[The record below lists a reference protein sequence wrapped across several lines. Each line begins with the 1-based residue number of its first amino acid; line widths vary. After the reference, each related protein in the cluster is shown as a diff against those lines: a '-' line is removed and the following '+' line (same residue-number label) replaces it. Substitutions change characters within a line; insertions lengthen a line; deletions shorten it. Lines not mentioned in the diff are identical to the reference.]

1 MCALATRVLAVVFVL
16 LLVVP
21 APAQA
26 VVQGEPNLTVGL
38 SDDTVRPGETATL
51 SVVVANDA
59 DLEQA
64 SLSNP
69 ALNER
74 VTTARAVEVSVEDE
88 GPIDV
93 RTGTHLVGSIP
104 DGGAATL
111 PVAVSVDA
119 DARPGTYEVPVEIA
133 YTYTSQVSEL
143 IGAAQRNTETVTRTL
158 TVRVEAAPVFR
169 VVETDADLRAGESGA
184 VSVTVE
190 NVGRTAASDAQFTL
204 QSPDPA
210 LSSGEGATRFADRW
224 APGERRTLEYAVG
237 VAEDVRPAPYTLE
250 LAPTYRDGAGR
261 VVTPATL
268 LVGVTPVTDSR
279 FAVVDVSSTVVAE
292 GGGTVDVRLRN
303 DGAEP
308 LREATVRLATDGGLA
323 VDGGPAGSRFVGE
336 WAPGETRTVRY
347 DVRAGPDSTAG
358 TYTLSAA
365 VSYTG
370 TDGVGETTR
379 TVPVGVEVAA
389 SPTVAVETVAS
400 DAVTGGSGTVALTL
414 RNTADRTLPDATV
427 ALAAPGTGL
436 AVDGGESGTRF
447 VGEWAPGETRTVT
460 YDLTAAP
467 TTAAGIY
474 TLSATVGYESG
485 TTTVT
490 GRPLQVGVPVND
502 PVAFGVRDLAGDLY
516 VGERGTVRGTVT
528 NDGERP
534 VRNALV
540 VLGARSPHVSFPE
553 GAVSVG
559 DLAPGESA
567 TFAVE
572 TDVGAGT
579 TAGERSF
586 SLTVEYETEEG
597 AARTSDAVSFTRPV
611 APDREPLAVDPVA
624 ATFEPDSSGRL
635 TVNVTNTGTEPREEI
650 TLRIAPNAP
659 LSSAA
664 PEAYVERLAPGEATQ
679 VSFELTVDQDAV
691 PSSLA
696 VPLNVTSEL
705 EGGTPATDTY
715 RVPVTVAQQPSGPA
729 DLTTL
734 VAAAGI
740 GIAILVAGAYWWFNR

>member
-26 VVQGEPNLTVGL
+26 LARGEPNLTVGL

-88 GPIDV
+88 GPIEV

-119 DARPGTYEVPVEIA
+119 DARPGTYQVPVEIS

-143 IGAAQRNTETVTRTL
+143 IGAAQQNTETVTRTL
-158 TVRVEAAPVFR
+158 RVRVEAAPVFR
-169 VVETDADLRAGESGA
+169 VVETETDLRAGESGA

-204 QSPDPA
+204 RSPDPA
-210 LSSGEGATRFADRW
+210 LSTGEGATQFADRW
-224 APGERRTLEYAVG
+224 APGERRTLEYAVA
-237 VAEDVRPAPYTLE
+237 VAEDARPAPYTLE
-250 LAPTYRDGAGR
+250 LAPTYRDDAGR

-279 FAVVDVSSTVVAE
+279 FAVVGVSSSVVAE
-292 GGGTVDVRLRN
+292 GAGTVDVRLRN
-303 DGAEP
+303 DGEQA

-323 VDGGPAGSRFVGE
+323 VDGGQAGSRFVGA
-336 WAPGETRTVRY
+336 WAPGETRTVSY

-358 TYTLSAA
+358 TYSLSAA
-365 VSYTG
+365 VTYTRV
-370 TDGVGETTR
+370 DGVSETTR
-379 TVPVGVEVAA
+379 MVPVGVEVAA
-389 SPTVAVETVAS
+389 PPTFAVEAVES
-400 DAVTGGSGTVALTL
+400 DAVTGGSGSVELSL
-414 RNTADRTLPDATV
+414 RNTADRTLAGATV

-436 AVDGGESGTRF
+436 TVDGGQSGTRF
-447 VGEWAPGETRTVT
+447 VGEWAPGETRTVA

-467 TTAAGIY
+467 TTAPGSY
-474 TLSATVGYESG
+474 TLSVTVGYESG
-485 TTTVT
+485 TTAVS

-502 PVAFGVRDLAGDLY
+502 PVAFDVRNLAGDLY

-528 NDGERP
+528 NDGDRP
-534 VRNALV
+534 VQNALV

-559 DLAPGESA
+559 DLEPGESA

-572 TDVGAGT
+572 TDVSEGT

-597 AARTSDAVSFTRPV
+597 AARTSDAVSFTRTV
-611 APDREPLAVDPVA
+611 APDRKPLSVDPVA

-635 TVNVTNTGTEPREEI
+635 TVNVTNTGAEPREEI
-650 TLRIAPNAP
+650 SLRIAPTAP

-664 PEAYVERLAPGEATQ
+664 PEAYVERLAPGEATE
-679 VSFELTVDQDAV
+679 VSFELTVDEDAV

-696 VPLNVTSEL
+696 VPLNVTSEAAV
-705 EGGTPATDTY
+705 GTASTDSY
-715 RVPVTVAQQPSGPA
+715 RVPVTVAQDPGGAA
-729 DLTTL
+729 DLPTI
-734 VAAAGI
+734 VAAAGL
-740 GIAILVAGAYWWFNR
+740 GVAILVGAAYWWFNR